1 MSTTDK
7 ALHDN
12 KLSQLVLGGGAAA
25 SILLPQAV
33 TKAMPQLFAGIAPV
47 TAQTL
52 PYCTGV
58 CGSCGGSCV
67 GSVGVMAFLAILAK
81 YKHQSYKGGFNMNR
95 RDFLKLA
102 GVSLL
107 SLAALTMGC
116 GSFNAAKADAPAP
129 KVKQSTSEGA
139 SQNMNNGKKILVA
152 YFSWSG
158 NTKAVAEEI
167 HKQVGGDIVEIVP
180 ATPYSETYS
189 VTVAKAKAEQAA
201 NARPAISTKIADF
214 DKYDVVFLGYPNW
227 WGSFPMPVATFVET
241 YKLDGKTV
249 APFFTHGGGGEQ
261 RCLSDLQKLTPN
273 AKFTQDLVLSGSSSK
288 NAQGQIKSWLDS
300 LQF

>member
-1 MSTTDK
+1 
-7 ALHDN
+7 
-12 KLSQLVLGGGAAA
+12 
-25 SILLPQAV
+25 
-33 TKAMPQLFAGIAPV
+33 
-47 TAQTL
+47 
-52 PYCTGV
+52 
-58 CGSCGGSCV
+58 
-67 GSVGVMAFLAILAK
+67 
-81 YKHQSYKGGFNMNR
+81 MNR
-95 RDFLKLA
+95 RNFLKLA
-102 GVSLL
+102 GISLL

-116 GSFNAAKADAPAP
+116 GNDNTAKADTPAP
-129 KVKQSTSEGA
+129 KAKQSTNEGA

-167 HKQVGGDIVEIVP
+167 HKQVGGDIAEIVP

-189 VTVAKAKAEQAA
+189 VTLAKAKAEQVA
-201 NARPAISTKIADF
+201 NARPAISTKIANF

-261 RCLSDLQKLTPN
+261 RCLSDLQKLAPN
-273 AKFTQDLVLSGSSSK
+273 AKFTQDLVLSGSSAK

>member
-1 MSTTDK
+1 
-7 ALHDN
+7 
-12 KLSQLVLGGGAAA
+12 
-25 SILLPQAV
+25 
-33 TKAMPQLFAGIAPV
+33 
-47 TAQTL
+47 
-52 PYCTGV
+52 
-58 CGSCGGSCV
+58 
-67 GSVGVMAFLAILAK
+67 
-81 YKHQSYKGGFNMNR
+81 MNR

-189 VTVAKAKAEQAA
+189 VTVAKAKTEQEAG
-201 NARPAISTKIADF
+201 ARPAISTKIADF
-214 DKYDVVFLGYPNW
+214 EQYDTIYLGYPNW
-227 WGSFPMPVATFVET
+227 WGSMPMPVATFIDT
-241 YKLDGKTV
+241 YKMSGKKV
-249 APFFTHGGGGEQ
+249 APFFTHGGGGVQ
-261 RCLSDLQKLTPN
+261 RCMSDLEARAQGAN
-273 AKFTQDLVLSGSSSK
+273 FTDYLCLSGSSAK
-288 NAQGQIKSWLDS
+288 NSQGEITSWVKKT
-300 LQF
+300 QN

>member
-1 MSTTDK
+1 MK
-7 ALHDN
+7 
-12 KLSQLVLGGGAAA
+12 
-25 SILLPQAV
+25 
-33 TKAMPQLFAGIAPV
+33 
-47 TAQTL
+47 
-52 PYCTGV
+52 
-58 CGSCGGSCV
+58 
-67 GSVGVMAFLAILAK
+67 
-81 YKHQSYKGGFNMNR
+81 R
-95 RDFLKLA
+95 RDFLKQSAFALA
-102 GVSLL
+102 GLAML
-107 SLAALTMGC
+107 SLGC
-116 GSFNAAKADAPAP
+116 SSDKTAKADAPQP
-129 KVKQSTSEGA
+129 EVKQSTNEGA
-139 SQNMNNGKKILVA
+139 SQAMNNNGKKILVA

-189 VTVAKAKAEQAA
+189 VTVAKAKTEQAA
-201 NARPAISTKIADF
+201 NARPAINTKIADF

-273 AKFTQDLVLSGSSSK
+273 AKFTQDLVLSGSSAK

>member
-1 MSTTDK
+1 MK
-7 ALHDN
+7 
-12 KLSQLVLGGGAAA
+12 
-25 SILLPQAV
+25 
-33 TKAMPQLFAGIAPV
+33 
-47 TAQTL
+47 
-52 PYCTGV
+52 
-58 CGSCGGSCV
+58 
-67 GSVGVMAFLAILAK
+67 
-81 YKHQSYKGGFNMNR
+81 R
-95 RDFLKLA
+95 RDFLKQSAFALA
-102 GVSLL
+102 GLAML
-107 SLAALTMGC
+107 SLGC
-116 GSFNAAKADAPAP
+116 SSDKTAKADAPQP
-129 KVKQSTSEGA
+129 EVKQSTNEGA
-139 SQNMNNGKKILVA
+139 SQAMNNNGKKILVA

-201 NARPAISTKIADF
+201 NARPAINTKIADF

-227 WGSFPMPVATFVET
+227 WGSFPMPVATFIET

-273 AKFTQDLVLSGSSSK
+273 AKFTQDLVLSGSSAK

>member
-1 MSTTDK
+1 
-7 ALHDN
+7 
-12 KLSQLVLGGGAAA
+12 
-25 SILLPQAV
+25 
-33 TKAMPQLFAGIAPV
+33 
-47 TAQTL
+47 
-52 PYCTGV
+52 
-58 CGSCGGSCV
+58 
-67 GSVGVMAFLAILAK
+67 
-81 YKHQSYKGGFNMNR
+81 MNR

-102 GVSLL
+102 GISLL
-107 SLAALTMGC
+107 SLAALTLGC
-116 GSFNAAKADAPAP
+116 GNDNTAKADTPAP
-129 KVKQSTSEGA
+129 KVKQSTNEGA

-158 NTKAVAEEI
+158 NTKTVAEEI

-214 DKYDVVFLGYPNW
+214 EKYDVVFLGYPNW
-227 WGSFPMPVATFVET
+227 WGSFPMPVATFAET

-273 AKFTQDLVLSGSSSK
+273 AKFTQDLVLSGSSAK

>member
-1 MSTTDK
+1 MK
-7 ALHDN
+7 
-12 KLSQLVLGGGAAA
+12 
-25 SILLPQAV
+25 
-33 TKAMPQLFAGIAPV
+33 
-47 TAQTL
+47 
-52 PYCTGV
+52 
-58 CGSCGGSCV
+58 
-67 GSVGVMAFLAILAK
+67 
-81 YKHQSYKGGFNMNR
+81 R
-95 RDFLKLA
+95 RDFLKQSAFALA
-102 GVSLL
+102 GLAML
-107 SLAALTMGC
+107 SLGC
-116 GSFNAAKADAPAP
+116 GSDKSAKADAPQP
-129 KVKQSTSEGA
+129 EVKQSTNEGA
-139 SQNMNNGKKILVA
+139 SQAMNNNGKKILVA

-180 ATPYSETYS
+180 ATPCSETYS

-273 AKFTQDLVLSGSSSK
+273 AKFTQDLVLSGSSAK

>member
-1 MSTTDK
+1 MK
-7 ALHDN
+7 
-12 KLSQLVLGGGAAA
+12 
-25 SILLPQAV
+25 
-33 TKAMPQLFAGIAPV
+33 
-47 TAQTL
+47 
-52 PYCTGV
+52 
-58 CGSCGGSCV
+58 
-67 GSVGVMAFLAILAK
+67 
-81 YKHQSYKGGFNMNR
+81 R
-95 RDFLKLA
+95 RDFLKQSAFALA
-102 GVSLL
+102 GLAML
-107 SLAALTMGC
+107 SLGC
-116 GSFNAAKADAPAP
+116 GSDKTAKADAPQP
-129 KVKQSTSEGA
+129 NVKQSTNEGA
-139 SQNMNNGKKILVA
+139 SQSMNNTGKKILVA

-201 NARPAISTKIADF
+201 GARPAISTKIADF

-273 AKFTQDLVLSGSSSK
+273 AKFTQDLVLSGSSAK

>member
-1 MSTTDK
+1 
-7 ALHDN
+7 
-12 KLSQLVLGGGAAA
+12 
-25 SILLPQAV
+25 
-33 TKAMPQLFAGIAPV
+33 
-47 TAQTL
+47 
-52 PYCTGV
+52 
-58 CGSCGGSCV
+58 
-67 GSVGVMAFLAILAK
+67 
-81 YKHQSYKGGFNMNR
+81 MNR
-95 RDFLKLA
+95 RDFLKFS
-102 GVSLL
+102 GISLL
-107 SLAALTMGC
+107 SLAALTLGC
-116 GSFNAAKADAPAP
+116 GSDKTAKADAPAP
-129 KVKQSTSEGA
+129 EVKQSANEGA
-139 SQNMNNGKKILVA
+139 SQSMNNNGKKILVA

-214 DKYDVVFLGYPNW
+214 DKYDVIFLGYPNW
-227 WGSFPMPVATFVET
+227 WGSYPMPVATFVET

-261 RCLSDLQKLTPN
+261 SCLSDLQKLAPN
-273 AKFTQDLVLSGSSSK
+273 AKFTQDLVLSGSSAK
-288 NAQGQIKSWLDS
+288 NAQGQIKSWIDS

>member
-1 MSTTDK
+1 
-7 ALHDN
+7 
-12 KLSQLVLGGGAAA
+12 
-25 SILLPQAV
+25 
-33 TKAMPQLFAGIAPV
+33 
-47 TAQTL
+47 
-52 PYCTGV
+52 
-58 CGSCGGSCV
+58 
-67 GSVGVMAFLAILAK
+67 
-81 YKHQSYKGGFNMNR
+81 MNR

-129 KVKQSTSEGA
+129 KVKHSTSEGA

>member
-1 MSTTDK
+1 
-7 ALHDN
+7 
-12 KLSQLVLGGGAAA
+12 
-25 SILLPQAV
+25 
-33 TKAMPQLFAGIAPV
+33 
-47 TAQTL
+47 
-52 PYCTGV
+52 
-58 CGSCGGSCV
+58 
-67 GSVGVMAFLAILAK
+67 
-81 YKHQSYKGGFNMNR
+81 MNR

-158 NTKAVAEEI
+158 
-167 HKQVGGDIVEIVP
+167 
-180 ATPYSETYS
+180 
-189 VTVAKAKAEQAA
+189 
-201 NARPAISTKIADF
+201 
-214 DKYDVVFLGYPNW
+214 
-227 WGSFPMPVATFVET
+227 
-241 YKLDGKTV
+241 KTV

>member
-1 MSTTDK
+1 
-7 ALHDN
+7 
-12 KLSQLVLGGGAAA
+12 
-25 SILLPQAV
+25 
-33 TKAMPQLFAGIAPV
+33 
-47 TAQTL
+47 
-52 PYCTGV
+52 
-58 CGSCGGSCV
+58 
-67 GSVGVMAFLAILAK
+67 
-81 YKHQSYKGGFNMNR
+81 MNR

-102 GVSLL
+102 GISLL
-107 SLAALTMGC
+107 SLAALTLGC
-116 GSFNAAKADAPAP
+116 GNDNTAKADTPAP
-129 KVKQSTSEGA
+129 KVKQSTNEGA

-189 VTVAKAKAEQAA
+189 VTLTKAKAEQAA

-241 YKLDGKTV
+241 YKLYGKTV

-261 RCLSDLQKLTPN
+261 RCLSDLQKLAPN
-273 AKFTQDLVLSGSSSK
+273 AKFTQDLVLSGSSAK
-288 NAQGQIKSWLDS
+288 NAQGEIKSWVDS
-300 LQF
+300 LEF

>member
-1 MSTTDK
+1 
-7 ALHDN
+7 
-12 KLSQLVLGGGAAA
+12 
-25 SILLPQAV
+25 
-33 TKAMPQLFAGIAPV
+33 
-47 TAQTL
+47 
-52 PYCTGV
+52 
-58 CGSCGGSCV
+58 
-67 GSVGVMAFLAILAK
+67 
-81 YKHQSYKGGFNMNR
+81 MNR
-95 RDFLKLA
+95 RDFFKLT

-107 SLAALTMGC
+107 SLAALTLGC
-116 GSFNAAKADAPAP
+116 GSDKTAKADAPAP
-129 KVKQSTSEGA
+129 EVKQSANEGA
-139 SQNMNNGKKILVA
+139 AQNMNTGKKILVA

-189 VTVAKAKAEQAA
+189 VTVAKAKAEQTA

-227 WGSFPMPVATFVET
+227 WGSFPMPVATFVDT

-261 RCLSDLQKLTPN
+261 RCLSDLQKLAPN
-273 AKFTQDLVLSGSSSK
+273 AKFTQDLVLSGSSAKSSQ
-288 NAQGQIKSWLDS
+288 AQIKSWLDS
-300 LQF
+300 LKL

>member
-1 MSTTDK
+1 MK
-7 ALHDN
+7 
-12 KLSQLVLGGGAAA
+12 
-25 SILLPQAV
+25 
-33 TKAMPQLFAGIAPV
+33 
-47 TAQTL
+47 
-52 PYCTGV
+52 
-58 CGSCGGSCV
+58 
-67 GSVGVMAFLAILAK
+67 
-81 YKHQSYKGGFNMNR
+81 R
-95 RDFLKLA
+95 RDFLKQSAFALA
-102 GVSLL
+102 GLAML
-107 SLAALTMGC
+107 SLGC
-116 GSFNAAKADAPAP
+116 GSDKTAKADAPQP
-129 KVKQSTSEGA
+129 EVKQSTNEGA
-139 SQNMNNGKKILVA
+139 SQAMNNNGKKILVA

-273 AKFTQDLVLSGSSSK
+273 AKFTQDLVLSGSSAK

>member
-1 MSTTDK
+1 MK
-7 ALHDN
+7 
-12 KLSQLVLGGGAAA
+12 
-25 SILLPQAV
+25 
-33 TKAMPQLFAGIAPV
+33 
-47 TAQTL
+47 
-52 PYCTGV
+52 
-58 CGSCGGSCV
+58 
-67 GSVGVMAFLAILAK
+67 
-81 YKHQSYKGGFNMNR
+81 R
-95 RDFLKLA
+95 RDFLKQSAFALA
-102 GVSLL
+102 GLAML
-107 SLAALTMGC
+107 SLGC
-116 GSFNAAKADAPAP
+116 GSDKTAKADAPQP
-129 KVKQSTSEGA
+129 NVKQSTNEGA
-139 SQNMNNGKKILVA
+139 SQSMNNTGKKILVA

-273 AKFTQDLVLSGSSSK
+273 AKFTQDLVLSGSSAK

>member
-1 MSTTDK
+1 
-7 ALHDN
+7 
-12 KLSQLVLGGGAAA
+12 
-25 SILLPQAV
+25 
-33 TKAMPQLFAGIAPV
+33 
-47 TAQTL
+47 
-52 PYCTGV
+52 
-58 CGSCGGSCV
+58 
-67 GSVGVMAFLAILAK
+67 
-81 YKHQSYKGGFNMNR
+81 MNR

-116 GSFNAAKADAPAP
+116 CSFNAAKADAPAP

-201 NARPAISTKIADF
+201 GARPAISTKIADF
-214 DKYDVVFLGYPNW
+214 EQYDTIYLGYPNW
-227 WGSFPMPVATFVET
+227 WGSMPMPVATFIDT
-241 YKLDGKTV
+241 YKMSGKKV
-249 APFFTHGGGGEQ
+249 APFFTHGGGGVQ
-261 RCLSDLQKLTPN
+261 RCMSDLEARAQG
-273 AKFTQDLVLSGSSSK
+273 AKFTDYLCLSGSSAK
-288 NAQGQIKSWLDS
+288 NSQGEITSWVKKT
-300 LQF
+300 QN